1 MAERTPLLHYRLTTS
16 SAPIPGNRTD
26 EVGRQSAN
34 EASRSAAPKL
44 GVIFE
49 VVVPTLLSMFSVV
62 AFLRIGFVVG
72 QAGLYHSVTMFVVA
86 YFIITMTLLSICA
99 ISTNGAF
106 EAGGAYSMISGALCP
121 EFGGSIGIMF
131 FFFANICGCTLCVLG
146 LVEVIMSTFGIP
158 EAIAVFTGSHR
169 LLPSGYWS
177 CLCCCTILL
186 FLCFVV
192 FLFNGFTGIIAGSNM
207 SGIVLFKRP
216 DASSQKIVSQRPD
229 FIYLL
234 QRDYSFLED
243 INVWSPMV
251 TVGIYSSAMS
261 AAMSNLIG
269 ASRILYTLAK
279 DNLLGGVLALA
290 RITSRS
296 GNPWVSV
303 LISWFLVQMVPF
315 ADKLNTIAGIVSIL
329 ILLVYASVNLACLAL
344 EWASAP
350 NFRYWHHLSVVSH
363 GTPFIH
369 TFISIGC
376 MLLLWVL
383 IHSLGPI
390 SNWGYISQA
399 LIFHQV
405 RKYLLL
411 LDVRKDHMKF
421 WRPQVLM
428 VANPRTCTSLMTL
441 NDLKKSGLYVLGL
454 GLLDGLPT
462 DLLQSC
468 YDSWLS
474 LVDHLEIK
482 AFVNP
487 ALADSV
493 RHGVQN
499 LLFISGFGG
508 MRPNTLVLGFY
519 DDCTP
524 EDGLASQILPSVSS
538 DSAADSEPQNPIFF
552 PSVQRHEEPKHLQEE
567 ENVPIIAAAIKMGK
581 NVALARYFNQFCRE
595 DVLGPQ
601 SSVGPFVDL
610 WPLNLLHPDSHSY
623 VNICSLF
630 LIQLACVFHET
641 RACKRAKIRLF
652 LCVEA
657 GCTLPED
664 EETKL
669 QKMLKE
675 LRLSA
680 QVHTVAWDQVVAMQ
694 RQGARAGGE
703 GCSQKSKV
711 RSRQE
716 GEDQDGTQIAVN
728 NLICQHGSSKPA
740 VRFLY
745 LPHPPADTSRYS
757 AHLHQMDL
765 SGNLGPALLIHG
777 ITPVITT
784 DL

>member
-1 MAERTPLLHYRLTTS
+1 VGGRQRDKMAERTPLLHYRLTTS
-16 SAPIPGNRTD
+16 S
-26 EVGRQSAN
+26 SAN

-192 FLFNGFTGIIAGSNM
+192 CLKSRGHALPDCWDM
-207 SGIVLFKRP
+207 EKLP
-216 DASSQKIVSQRPD
+216 DASSQKIVSQRGTLAAVLTI
-229 FIYLL
+229 FIAYSLLTAASCERYLL

-363 GTPFIH
+363 GTPALWFIH

-716 GEDQDGTQIAVN
+716 GEDQDGTQMFPTN
-728 NLICQHGSSKPA
+728 T
-740 VRFLY
+740 Y
-745 LPHPPADTSRYS
+745 
-757 AHLHQMDL
+757 HL
-765 SGNLGPALLIHG
+765 
-777 ITPVITT
+777 T
-784 DL
+784 DE

>member
-169 LLPSGYWS
+169 LFYSMTRGTLAAVLTIFIAYSLLTAAS
-177 CLCCCTILL
+177 CE
-186 FLCFVV
+186 
-192 FLFNGFTGIIAGSNM
+192 
-207 SGIVLFKRP
+207 R
-216 DASSQKIVSQRPD
+216 
-229 FIYLL
+229 YLL

-630 LIQLACVFHET
+630 LIQLACVLHET
-641 RACKRAKIRLF
+641 RAWKRAKIRLF